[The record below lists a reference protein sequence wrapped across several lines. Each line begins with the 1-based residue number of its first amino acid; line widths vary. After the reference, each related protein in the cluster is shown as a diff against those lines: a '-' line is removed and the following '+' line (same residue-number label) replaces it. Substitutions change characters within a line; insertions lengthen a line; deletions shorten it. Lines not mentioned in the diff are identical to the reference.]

1 MSVDKATVER
11 IAKLAR
17 IRIED
22 HRLAPLAGE
31 LNQILDW
38 VEQLSAVDTDQVKPM
53 TSVVDHAL
61 FWRTDA
67 ITDGSKRDDILA
79 NAPASEFGFFAV
91 PKVIE

>member
-31 LNQILDW
+31 LNQILGW

-61 FWRTDA
+61 YWRDDVIA
-67 ITDGSKRDDILA
+67 DGSKRDEILA
-79 NAPASEFGFFAV
+79 NAPAAEFGFFAV